1 MTDRIEDSVEE
12 TMMESD
18 AIVEETDPI
27 EEA

>member
-12 TMMESD
+12 AMMESD